1 MIAGVQVTMNTF
13 FKTISMVVAL
23 YASTAENFIYL
34 VWMSVV
40 VETVILVIYS
50 RFAWIYSRGGVSG
63 SATVQPQIL
72 EEDLSSE
79 RGGSV
84 V

>member
-1 MIAGVQVTMNTF
+1 MNTF
-13 FKTISMVVAL
+13 FKTISMTVAL

-50 RFAWIYSRGGVSG
+50 RFAWLYTRGGVSG
-63 SATVQPQIL
+63 SEPVQPHLLQ
-72 EEDLSSE
+72 EEDLESE
-79 RGGSV
+79 RGASV